1 MHLLNNLIDWLSY
14 PGPSL
19 IFFLLI
25 GLPIY
30 ISKQEIFR
38 ELSHILTVSNVPIQK
53 KVEVIQLIY
62 QLQVKELCG
71 NRKQVSE
78 ISACLKVIYPPILNQ
93 LPSKEVELRDATV
106 QFLQNR
112 YFKKSIPIVI

>member
-1 MHLLNNLIDWLSY
+1 MVIFSRTKNNYI
-14 PGPSL
+14 
-19 IFFLLI
+19 FLLK
-25 GLPIY
+25 GLPVY

-112 YFKKSIPIVI
+112 YFENRYPLLYI